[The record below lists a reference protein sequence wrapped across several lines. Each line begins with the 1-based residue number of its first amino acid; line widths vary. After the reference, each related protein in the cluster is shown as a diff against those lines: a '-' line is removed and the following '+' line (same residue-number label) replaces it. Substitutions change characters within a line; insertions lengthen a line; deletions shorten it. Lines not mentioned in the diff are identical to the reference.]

1 MQTEEYA
8 KLFAHE
14 DRYWWF
20 VGRRTLAL
28 KLIEDF
34 LPPGQDRKLLDL
46 GCGTGIG
53 LQELGRFG
61 TNYGVDFSPLAL
73 EFCAGRGLSRIALG
87 NGEQLPFKS
96 NTFDAIMSLDTFEHI
111 PDHEAA
117 YREALR
123 VLKPGGILVMSVPAF
138 RWLWG
143 PHDVALMH
151 QRRYTASEVR
161 SCLSGAGFRVEKL
174 SYSIFI
180 LFPVVVLVRL
190 VDKFRRGPA
199 KVSLPETSDRVNT
212 FLTKIQNWETRRIR
226 AGRLPW
232 GSSVI
237 AVAKKPTKG

>member
-8 KLFAHE
+8 KLYAHE

-34 LPPGQDRKLLDL
+34 IRPGENRRLLDL

-53 LQELGRFG
+53 LKELAKYG
-61 TNYGVDFSPLAL
+61 TNFGVDFSPLAL
-73 EFCAGRGLSRIALG
+73 EFCRERGLERIALG
-87 NGEQLPFKS
+87 NGEALPFAS
-96 NTFDAIMSLDTFEHI
+96 NSFDAIMSLDTFEHI
-111 PDHEAA
+111 PDHETA
-117 YREALR
+117 YGEALR

-138 RWLWG
+138 KWLWG

-151 QRRYTASEVR
+151 QRRYTAGGVR
-161 SCLSGAGFRVEKL
+161 GCLERAGFAVEKL

-180 LFPVVVLVRL
+180 LFPVVVAVRL
-190 VDKFRRGPA
+190 RDKFRRGPA
-199 KVSLPETSDRVNT
+199 RVSLPATSDRVNT

-226 AGRLPW
+226 KGRLPW

-237 AVAKKPTKG
+237 AVARKPQP